1 MNIQEKIIQL
11 RKIVPENGAMEA
23 EAIAALEMAAKLMAK
38 YGVTE
43 EELRGVEFKRDMK
56 SGTYR
61 DGIKNQDAASK
72 LCGMTISAFC
82 EVKCWWDIG
91 TSSLKFF
98 GLNADVEM
106 AEFLIA
112 LVSGS
117 MKRSWKD
124 YLAAG
129 DYNRSVS
136 HHKRYWSFHYG
147 FAERINS
154 KLRELIDARSP
165 RDKST
170 GTDLIIMKN
179 DLVERAMSEMLPD
192 LNLKR
197 TKRRGTKINENAYRQ
212 GQIAGDKVNLS
223 RPIQQKADTKF
234 IGG

>member
-11 RKIVPENGAMEA
+11 RKIVPENGATEA
-23 EAIAALEMAAKLMAK
+23 EAIAALEMAAKLMSK

-56 SGTYR
+56 SGTYS

-72 LCGMTISAFC
+72 LCASTISAFC
-82 EVKCWWDIG
+82 EVKCWWSTG

-129 DYNRSVS
+129 DYDRSVS
-136 HHKRYWSFHYG
+136 HHRRYWSFHYG
-147 FAERINS
+147 FAERINT

-165 RDKST
+165 RDKTT
-170 GTDLIIMKN
+170 GTDLIIMKSE
-179 DLVERAMSEMLPD
+179 LVVRAMSEMLPD
-192 LNLKR
+192 LNLRR
-197 TKRRGTKINENAYRQ
+197 TTSRGTKLNRSDYVQ
-212 GQIAGDKVNLS
+212 GQMAGDKVNLS
-223 RPIQQKADTKF
+223 RPIQQKAGTKF